1 MSRRV
6 IPKAGERFGRWVVI
20 GNPISIKSRI
30 HVECVCDCGGKAT
43 VASSQLRFGISQ
55 SCGCLRADQ
64 RLKHGAARRSTRSSE
79 YATWL
84 QMRHRCRNPNDP
96 AYHDYGGRGIQV
108 CKAWEDFSQFLADMG
123 QRPSGHSLDRIN
135 NDGNYEPSN
144 CRWAPQSI
152 QIRNRRNTRNITL
165 NGVTMCL
172 NDWAKKIGV
181 SINRLQYRYERGM
194 SAEEIL
200 SPENRRTKQR
210 QTPSQLARRQ

>member
-30 HVECVCDCGGKAT
+30 HVECVCDCGKKAT

-55 SCGCLRADQ
+55 SCGCLQKDRVT
-64 RLKHGAARRSTRSSE
+64 KHGAASRKGRSSE
-79 YATWL
+79 YDTWA

-96 AYHDYGGRGIQV
+96 AYLDYGGRGIQV
-108 CKAWEDFSQFLADMG
+108 CRAWEDFSQFFSDMG
-123 QRPSGHSLDRIN
+123 PRPSGHSLDRIN

-144 CRWAPQSI
+144 CRWAPQST

-165 NGVTMCL
+165 NGMTMCL
-172 NDWAKKIGV
+172 NDWAKKLGV
-181 SINRLQYRYERGM
+181 SVSRLQYRYERGM
-194 SAEEIL
+194 TAEEIL
-200 SPENRRTKQR
+200 SHESRRTKRR
-210 QTPSQLARRQ
+210 QTQFQSAHRR